1 MSLAVRFSLAARFS
15 LATHW
20 PLGLTLAG
28 LSFAASLPATAQ
40 DASAYPAKTI
50 RIIVPFPAGGTAD
63 ILPRMLGEK
72 LSARL
77 GQTVLIENRAGAA
90 GNIGAEAVFKAEP
103 DGYTLLS
110 APPPPFVIN
119 QSLYA
124 KLGFDASQ
132 FVPVTVI
139 ANVPN
144 VLLVHPKIA
153 ANTLQEFIAYA
164 RANPDKLNYASQ
176 GSGTTSHLT
185 AEMFKSMAGVRITHV
200 PYKGTAPALTDLL
213 GGQVDMMFDN
223 LGVSAQ
229 HVRSGKLKAL
239 AVSSSKRATSLPNV
253 PTVIEA
259 GLPGFISVAWFGVA
273 APPKTS
279 PEIAAKLS
287 AAIADALKHPDVVKR
302 LQDLSAEPVGNT
314 PVEMAAFMKE
324 EVERWRRVIQS
335 ANVKVD

>member
-1 MSLAVRFSLAARFS
+1 MSYAMRTSL
-15 LATHW
+15 L
-20 PLGLTLAG
+20 LMLAG
-28 LSFAASLPATAQ
+28 LGVLAQPTAGAQ
-40 DASAYPAKTI
+40 DAASYPSKAI

-63 ILPRMLGEK
+63 ILPRVLAEK
-72 LSARL
+72 ISIRL
-77 GQTVLIENRAGAA
+77 GQPVLIENRAGAA

-110 APPPPFVIN
+110 TPPPPLVMN

-124 KLGFDASQ
+124 KLAFDASQ
-132 FVPVTVI
+132 FVPVTVM
-139 ANVPN
+139 ASVPS

-153 ANTLQEFIAYA
+153 ANTVQEFIAFA

-185 AEMFKSMAGVRITHV
+185 AEMLKTAAGVRITHV

-239 AVSSSKRATSLPNV
+239 AVGGTKRAASLPTV

-259 GLPGFISVAWFGVA
+259 GLPGFVSVAWFGIA
-273 APPKTS
+273 APPKTP

-287 AAIADALKHPDVVKR
+287 AAVAEALKHPDVLKR
-302 LQDLSAEPVGNT
+302 LQDLSAEPVGST

-324 EVERWRRVIQS
+324 EIERWRRMIQS
-335 ANVKVD
+335 AGVKVD

>member
-1 MSLAVRFSLAARFS
+1 MSYAMRTALL
-15 LATHW
+15 LM
-20 PLGLTLAG
+20 LAG
-28 LSFAASLPATAQ
+28 LGVLAQPTASAQ
-40 DASAYPAKTI
+40 DAASYPAKPI

-63 ILPRMLGEK
+63 ILPRVLAEK
-72 LSARL
+72 ISTRL
-77 GQTVLIENRAGAA
+77 GQPVLIENRAGAA

-124 KLGFDASQ
+124 KLGFDAAQ

-144 VLLVHPKIA
+144 VLLVHPKVA
-153 ANTLQEFIAYA
+153 ANTLQEFIGHAK
-164 RANPDKLNYASQ
+164 ANPDKLNYASQ

-185 AEMFKSMAGVRITHV
+185 AEMFKSMAGVRIAHV

-213 GGQVDMMFDN
+213 GGQVEMMFDN

-239 AVSSSKRATSLPNV
+239 AVSSAKRATSLPTV

-287 AAIADALKHPDVVKR
+287 AAIAEALKHPDVVKR

-314 PVEMAAFMKE
+314 PSEMAAFMKE
-324 EVERWRRVIQS
+324 EIERWRRVIQS
-335 ANVKVD
+335 AGVKVD